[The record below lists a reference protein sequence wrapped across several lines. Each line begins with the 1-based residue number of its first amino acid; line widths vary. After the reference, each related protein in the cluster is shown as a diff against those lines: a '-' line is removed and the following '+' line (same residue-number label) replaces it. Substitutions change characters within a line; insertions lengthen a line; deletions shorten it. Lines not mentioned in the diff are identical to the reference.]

1 MTRILVID
9 DDEIV
14 REAIGQVLEEAGYD
28 VAYAT
33 DGRRGFGLFKKL
45 RPDLVITDIIM
56 PETEGIETMLEI
68 KRQSPTVPVLV
79 ISDGARIVDLD
90 FLESARKLGADD
102 VLAKPFDDDELLAR
116 VRHCL
121 KK

>member
-14 REAIGQVLEEAGYD
+14 RETIGEVLEQAGYE
-28 VAYAT
+28 VVYAS
-33 DGRRGFGLFKKL
+33 DGRRGISSFKKL
-45 RPDLVITDIIM
+45 QPALVITDIIM

-68 KRQSPTVPVLV
+68 KRLSPTVPVLV
-79 ISDGARIVDLD
+79 ISGGARIVDLD
-90 FLESARKLGADD
+90 FLDSARKLGADD
-102 VLAKPFDDDELLAR
+102 VLAKPFDDEELLAR

-121 KK
+121 KE

>member
-33 DGRRGFGLFKKL
+33 VGRRGFGLFK
-45 RPDLVITDIIM
+45 
-56 PETEGIETMLEI
+56 
-68 KRQSPTVPVLV
+68 
-79 ISDGARIVDLD
+79 
-90 FLESARKLGADD
+90 
-102 VLAKPFDDDELLAR
+102 
-116 VRHCL
+116 
-121 KK
+121 